1 MMEIKKELPEI
12 FEEFAEGRKNAF
24 IAAKEQKEK
33 NIPLVG
39 IFCTYFPI
47 ELALAAGASVVS
59 LCSTSD
65 ETIPAAEEDL
75 PRNLCPLVKSS
86 YGFAKTDKCPF
97 FFFSDLVIG
106 ETTCDAKKKMYEYL
120 GEFKPVHV
128 MQLPNTQDEAG
139 YQLWKKEVL
148 KVTGVLEKTFGVTVT
163 EEKIREAIK
172 LRNEERRAMTEL
184 FELMK
189 NDPVPLMGYDLFK
202 LIYGMSFQFDKT
214 VIPGELRAIKEK
226 IQAEYNKAKPIPHKP
241 RILVTG
247 CPLGGATEK
256 VIEAIEN
263 NGGVVV
269 AYENCVGFKNYDRL
283 VDEEKEDVYDALA
296 ERYFKIGCSIMSPDT
311 YRYALLER
319 LIDEYKVDAV
329 VEVILQACH
338 TYNVE
343 SFGIRRLVTEKKKL
357 PYIAVETDYSTS
369 DIGQL
374 STRLTAFLEML

>member
-1 MMEIKKELPEI
+1 MEIKKELPEI

-39 IFCTYFPI
+39 IFCTYFPT

-128 MQLPNTQDEAG
+128 MQLPNTQDEDG
-139 YQLWKKEVL
+139 YQLWKKEVI
-148 KVTGVLEKTFGVTVT
+148 KVKDVLETTFDVIIT

-172 LRNEERRAMTEL
+172 LRNEERRAMSEL
-184 FELMK
+184 FELMQ
-189 NDPVPLMGYDLFK
+189 NDPVPLMGHDLFK

-214 VIPGELRAIKEK
+214 LIPGELRAIKEK
-226 IQAEYNKAKPIPHKP
+226 IQTEYDKEKSIPHKP
-241 RILVTG
+241 RILITG

-283 VDEEKEDVYDALA
+283 VDEEKTDVYDALA
-296 ERYFKIGCSIMSPDT
+296 ERYFKIGCSVMSPDT

-338 TYNVE
+338 TYSVE

-374 STRLTAFLEML
+374 STRLTAFIEML